1 VGRGDRQ
8 GGASRPRGD
17 GPVRALIPGL
27 SDHFFPVRSAVH
39 ENTDRM
45 LEIARGVLLSFQ
57 AMTDR

>member
-1 VGRGDRQ
+1 
-8 GGASRPRGD
+8 
-17 GPVRALIPGL
+17 
-27 SDHFFPVRSAVH
+27 VRSAVH